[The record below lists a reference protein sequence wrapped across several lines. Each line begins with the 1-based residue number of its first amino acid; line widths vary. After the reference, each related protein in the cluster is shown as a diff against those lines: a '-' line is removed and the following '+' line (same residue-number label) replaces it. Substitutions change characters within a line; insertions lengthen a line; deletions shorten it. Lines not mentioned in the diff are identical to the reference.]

1 MLSAGGTST
10 FAADQDINAA
20 SQGNAYHAVR
30 SGIGLFT
37 YGKLTGGDKP
47 NQEVGIRLHAASG
60 KVSSQSQSDETRI
73 TADKALTVASVTK
86 SVNVAAKTHVQL
98 VAQGAALKL
107 YGGNIEIH
115 GPGTMAFK
123 ASMKEL
129 AGPSSSSSELSFPT
143 SAVKGCEQSTKDA
156 SAAQAG
162 SQTL

>member
-1 MLSAGGTST
+1 M
-10 FAADQDINAA
+10 
-20 SQGNAYHAVR
+20 
-30 SGIGLFT
+30 
-37 YGKLTGGDKP
+37 
-47 NQEVGIRLHAASG
+47 
-60 KVSSQSQSDETRI
+60 SSQSQSDETRI

-143 SAVKGCEQSTKDA
+143 SAVKGCEQSTRDA

>member
-1 MLSAGGTST
+1 
-10 FAADQDINAA
+10 
-20 SQGNAYHAVR
+20 
-30 SGIGLFT
+30 
-37 YGKLTGGDKP
+37 
-47 NQEVGIRLHAASG
+47 
-60 KVSSQSQSDETRI
+60 
-73 TADKALTVASVTK
+73 
-86 SVNVAAKTHVQL
+86 

-143 SAVKGCEQSTKDA
+143 SAVKGCEQSTRDA